1 MKTYPRCY
9 YIPLNDD
16 SKKNSTNFDI
26 GKEDDNNI
34 DKVNYPKE
42 INETKKE
49 GKTNNFD
56 IKKLKHEL
64 KEFKSKEE
72 KKKKSDSSNVITP
85 TLSSSEKEESKNNI
99 HYKQEYINNNKN
111 KEMEMSEDSLNSSP
125 NLHKMNKKHSN
136 FESMDESN
144 SDWSN
149 YNFTSSNTTFKS
161 KLNEEDVIQK
171 KRELSKSLES
181 LFDEENKNNPPISKE
196 NDMKKIA
203 KEKKLEKISNY
214 SDKSDNE
221 NESLINSFKNKIS
234 KPKKKYNL
242 DSNNNSNENTEDD
255 KNKFNQNL
263 KKESNKNIEENIF
276 KRKKLKKEKR
286 MGKVEID
293 KMDEENSKKLEDDI
307 KNMDDIEKERKLLQ
321 MKKRLHLDLLE
332 KDIDKDQDSSFE
344 SRDKLKRIKSSSSL
358 SSTFQFESLSFK
370 KMAKKVIRKKKRGEE
385 LTESEIAIFN
395 KIQKKK
401 RLEKAENSENKK
413 LQKTITKKDNRYI
426 SSYASKPCISAEEVI
441 TDYSIYEEFGNPDNK
456 KIKQGKYDTIRL
468 LYPNGKYESYPL
480 IVPKKSDELSPIEDL
495 KYTIKMVI
503 RYCVPPKFQKLFGD
517 TKNGIIRSI
526 IKATN
531 RKNKEG
537 LKKAITE
544 YNKTLEYII
553 NEKAFVNSEEYGDV
567 SPPELVSHI
576 LIQAYSRTVAQK
588 SEMLNL
594 YRGFSN
600 NVYGEVNSNL
610 VTEFIKNSE
619 LKPHHIFID
628 MGSGIGNVVL
638 QVASQVLCESWGVE
652 IMEIP
657 STFAKAQ
664 CIEFISRMRYYG
676 KPCGKIKLRHA
687 DFLEDPEVDRIL
699 KVADV
704 VFVNNYAFDAK
715 LNQRILQKFLDLK
728 ENTRIISLK
737 SFVSLDHRINYRNAN
752 SLESILRVEEYL
764 FGHDSVS
771 WTNEEGKYY
780 IHRVDRSILQSF
792 EKNMKANRIH

>member
-1 MKTYPRCY
+1 MEFEEKPIKTHYRITKENVKNQMKTYPRCY

-385 LTESEIAIFN
+385 LTESEI
-395 KIQKKK
+395 
-401 RLEKAENSENKK
+401 
-413 LQKTITKKDNRYI
+413 
-426 SSYASKPCISAEEVI
+426 
-441 TDYSIYEEFGNPDNK
+441 
-456 KIKQGKYDTIRL
+456 GKYI
-468 LYPNGKYESYPL
+468 YIYIY
-480 IVPKKSDELSPIEDL
+480 I
-495 KYTIKMVI
+495 
-503 RYCVPPKFQKLFGD
+503 
-517 TKNGIIRSI
+517 
-526 IKATN
+526 
-531 RKNKEG
+531 
-537 LKKAITE
+537 
-544 YNKTLEYII
+544 YII
-553 NEKAFVNSEEYGDV
+553 N
-567 SPPELVSHI
+567 
-576 LIQAYSRTVAQK
+576 R
-588 SEMLNL
+588 
-594 YRGFSN
+594 
-600 NVYGEVNSNL
+600 
-610 VTEFIKNSE
+610 
-619 LKPHHIFID
+619 
-628 MGSGIGNVVL
+628 
-638 QVASQVLCESWGVE
+638 
-652 IMEIP
+652 
-657 STFAKAQ
+657 
-664 CIEFISRMRYYG
+664 
-676 KPCGKIKLRHA
+676 
-687 DFLEDPEVDRIL
+687 
-699 KVADV
+699 
-704 VFVNNYAFDAK
+704 
-715 LNQRILQKFLDLK
+715 
-728 ENTRIISLK
+728 
-737 SFVSLDHRINYRNAN
+737 
-752 SLESILRVEEYL
+752 
-764 FGHDSVS
+764 
-771 WTNEEGKYY
+771 
-780 IHRVDRSILQSF
+780 
-792 EKNMKANRIH
+792 